1 MTDFLLQHYL
11 TLKALH
17 LIAVMAWMAGLF
29 YLPRLFVYHVTAEK
43 GSDKSETFKVMEFK
57 LLRYIMSP
65 AMIAAWLFGGLMLW
79 ANPSLFEQP
88 WMHVKLLC
96 VVLMTVFHHF
106 LIVWRKQFARDENK
120 HSEKF
125 YRWWNEAPTVLM
137 IIIVVMVIVKP
148 F

>member
-1 MTDFLLQHYL
+1 MIDFLSDHYL

-29 YLPRLFVYHVTAEK
+29 YLPRLFVYHCGADK
-43 GSDKSETFKVMEFK
+43 GSDKSETFKIMEYK
-57 LLRYIMSP
+57 LLRYIMNP

-79 ANPSLFEQP
+79 SNPALFELP
-88 WMHVKLLC
+88 WMHVKLLG
-96 VVLMTVFHHF
+96 VVLMTAFHMM
-106 LIVWRKQFARDENK
+106 LARWRKAFACDENA

-125 YRWWNEAPTVLM
+125 YRIINEAPTVLM
-137 IIIVVMVIVKP
+137 IVIVFMAVVKP

>member
-1 MTDFLLQHYL
+1 MIDFLAAHYM

-29 YLPRLFVYHVTAEK
+29 YLPRLFVYHCQAEK
-43 GSDKSETFKVMEFK
+43 GSDKSETFKIMEFK
-57 LLRYIMSP
+57 LLRYIMHP
-65 AMIAAWLFGGLMLW
+65 AAIAAWLFGGAMLW
-79 ANPSLFEQP
+79 ANPALLSAP

-96 VVLMTVFHHF
+96 VVLMTVFHHM
-106 LIVWRKQFARDENK
+106 LMIWRKQFARDENR

-125 YRWWNEAPTVLM
+125 YRWWNEAPTLLM
-137 IIIVVMVIVKP
+137 IIIIVMAVVEP